1 MVRGIFFFISLGN
14 LIIRSQVF
22 SMTSK
27 FAITLP
33 KHSADSRSKRVHNLS
48 KQIVLGEV
56 EGELQGSYD
65 AV

>member
-1 MVRGIFFFISLGN
+1 
-14 LIIRSQVF
+14 
-22 SMTSK
+22 MTSK